1 MLLHKL
7 VEKNA
12 QNNPDKEAVVFQD
25 QRISYKELNREA
37 ESMAYGL
44 LKIGVK
50 HGEII
55 GVLMPTRVEYIILAL
70 GCWKIGASLLTI
82 NFHYTNAEIA
92 YTLNNASVSKL
103 IMVDKYKKYNYA
115 ERIADLKS
123 RVPTLEKVFC
133 VGDLSNT
140 DLLPYASLLV
150 LSPTYELRKEYE
162 ERTSKV
168 SVDDMAFLIFSGGT
182 TGVPKGAIITHR
194 ARYSVDK
201 AWGDVLGVGSDERFL
216 IDLPLFHLFVWH
228 LIIRSFISG
237 ATIVLLE
244 EYDTEKSLQIIEKE
258 KVTFLT
264 QVPTMYIYQIN
275 SPNVH
280 KYDLT
285 SLRIGLTGGALF
297 PEELF
302 DKTER
307 TLGGI
312 RIINTY
318 GLTEDGGL
326 VVCNRLDSKQKH
338 LKNYAGKPI
347 DGFEMKVVDDARK
360 PLKANEV
367 GEIAIRASW
376 IKGYY
381 NMPEEMKK
389 TFDSEGWLYTGDLG
403 AMDEEGYV
411 VIKGRKKDM
420 YISGGENIFPI
431 EIETVVQKHPKVML
445 AAVIGVPHPTMGE
458 VGRLYVVPK
467 EGEELTEDEI
477 KAYCKTELA
486 SIKNPREIVIR
497 SSLPLTK
504 VGKIKKEALKEELQK
519 EIV

>member
-12 QNNPDKEAVVFQD
+12 QDNPDKEAVVFQD
-25 QRISYKELNREA
+25 QRIPYKELNRKA
-37 ESMAYGL
+37 ESLAYGL
-44 LKIGVK
+44 LKLGVK

-55 GVLMPTRVEYIILAL
+55 GVLMPSRVEYIVLAL
-70 GCWKIGASLLTI
+70 GCWKIGAAILTI

-103 IMVDKYKKYNYA
+103 VMVDQYKKYNYA
-115 ERIADLKS
+115 ARITDLKS
-123 RVPTLEKVFC
+123 RVSTLEKIIC
-133 VGDLSNT
+133 VGETINT
-140 DLLPYASLLV
+140 DLLSYESLAV
-150 LSPTYELRKEYE
+150 PSPTYELRKEYE

-168 SVDDMAFLIFSGGT
+168 SVEDMAFLIFSGGT

-201 AWGDVLGVGSDERFL
+201 AWGDVLGVNSDDRFL

-228 LIIRSFISG
+228 LIARSFISS
-237 ATIVLLE
+237 ATIVLME
-244 EYDTEKSLQIIEKE
+244 EYDTEKSLQTIERE
-258 KVTFLT
+258 RVTFLT
-264 QVPTMYIYQIN
+264 QVPTMYIYQVN
-275 SPNVH
+275 SPNVNR
-280 KYDLT
+280 YDLT

-302 DKTER
+302 DKTEQI
-307 TLGGI
+307 LGGI
-312 RIINTY
+312 RIINTF

-326 VVCNRLDSKQKH
+326 AVCNRLDSSSRH
-338 LKNYAGKPI
+338 LKQYAGKPI
-347 DGFEMKVVDDARK
+347 KGFEMKIVDEDRK
-360 PLKANEV
+360 TLKANEV
-367 GEIAIRASW
+367 GEIALRASW

-381 NMPEEMKK
+381 LMPEEMEK

-403 AMDEEGYV
+403 SMDEDGYV
-411 VIKGRKKDM
+411 VIKGRKKEM

-445 AAVIGVPHPTMGE
+445 AAVIGVPHPMMGE
-458 VGRLYVVPK
+458 VGKLYVVPK

-477 KAYCKTELA
+477 RAYCKTELA

-497 SSLPLTK
+497 ASLPQTK
-504 VGKIKKEALKEELQK
+504 VGKIKKEELKK
-519 EIV
+519 EIS